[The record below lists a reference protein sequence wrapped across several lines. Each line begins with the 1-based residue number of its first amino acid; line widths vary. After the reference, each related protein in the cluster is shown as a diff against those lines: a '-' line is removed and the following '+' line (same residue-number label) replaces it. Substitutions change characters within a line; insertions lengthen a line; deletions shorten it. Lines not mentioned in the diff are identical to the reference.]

1 MFHAFLTYKNDAEKT
16 IESVNN
22 DLYDI
27 IVNGL
32 KVEKQNSIAQSYVVV
47 GLQGSG
53 KTFLLNR
60 IASHVRKIKSCEY
73 SPVLIDGKTL
83 FSNEDIWRQCKGKT
97 SKQRTILLVDNMNY
111 YFNRVSQD
119 LQYELRGILN
129 TPGAP
134 ILIASSTEVLP
145 AFSKY
150 DSAFYDGLRVLYIK
164 PVSNSTIKE
173 LIKGFVDYE
182 RYNHI
187 MQYLPKTIR
196 SVKMVKN
203 IIGNSNDERS
213 DIVALVDLMSDF
225 YQNIY
230 DSCLPKVQ
238 KILMAL
244 SEHENGLALLGLREK
259 LLLTGAELSP
269 YLKKMISQGIIVKK
283 STTKKDGIYSIADP
297 LFMQWIQSTSRSEAE
312 YFSSCTLE
320 ESGLYAAEDVDL
332 M

>member
-213 DIVALVDLMSDF
+213 DIVALVDLMSDY
-225 YQNIY
+225 YQKMY
-230 DSCLPKVQ
+230 DSYLPKVQ

-269 YLKKMISQGIIVKK
+269 YLNKMIAQGIIVKK

-297 LFMQWIQSTSRSEAE
+297 LFMQWIQSTSRSAAE

>member
-1 MFHAFLTYKNDAEKT
+1 MFHAFLTYKNDTEKT
-16 IESVNN
+16 IESVNKE
-22 DLYDI
+22 LFDI
-27 IVNGL
+27 IVSGL
-32 KVEKQNSIAQSYVVV
+32 KGERQGSIAQSYVIV
-47 GLQGSG
+47 GSQGSG
-53 KTFLLNR
+53 KTSLLNR
-60 IASHVRKIKSCEY
+60 IASAVHKIKSCDY
-73 SPVLIDGKTL
+73 IPVLIDGKTL
-83 FSNEDIWRQCKGKT
+83 FSNDDIWRQCKGKP

-129 TPGAP
+129 APGAP

-269 YLKKMISQGIIVKK
+269 YLNKMIAQGIIVKK

-297 LFMQWIQSTSRSEAE
+297 LFMQWIQSTSRSAAE